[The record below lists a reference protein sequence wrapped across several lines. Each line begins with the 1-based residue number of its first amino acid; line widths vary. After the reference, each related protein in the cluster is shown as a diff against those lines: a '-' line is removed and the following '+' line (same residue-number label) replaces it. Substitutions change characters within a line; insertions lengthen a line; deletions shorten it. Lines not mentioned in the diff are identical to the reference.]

1 MSQVEINYE
10 EFLSSI
16 RQIIPNV
23 DTDLMVK
30 IMYLERRLPDVSP
43 RVELHVEYKSGIDR
57 LKKQEQIRAKYGFP
71 MQASS
76 HGITMIGQMNI
87 DLIEKISKDK
97 DIEHI
102 SGVATP
108 ASY

>member
-1 MSQVEINYE
+1 MSQIEINYE
-10 EFLSSI
+10 GFLSSI
-16 RQIIPNV
+16 RQIVPNM
-23 DTDLMVK
+23 DADLMVK
-30 IMYLERRLPDVSP
+30 IMYLERKLPDVSP
-43 RVELHVEYKSGIDR
+43 RVELHVEYKTGVDMV
-57 LKKQEQIRAKYGFP
+57 KKQEQIRAKYGFP
-71 MQASS
+71 MQVGV

-87 DLIEKISKDK
+87 DLIEEISKDQ

>member
-10 EFLSSI
+10 EFLASI
-16 RQIIPNV
+16 RQIIPNI
-23 DTDLMVK
+23 DADLMVK

-43 RVELHVEYKSGIDR
+43 RVELHVEYKSGVDTM
-57 LKKQEQIRAKYGFP
+57 KKQEQIRAKYGFP
-71 MQASS
+71 MQTSTHSIA
-76 HGITMIGQMNI
+76 MIGQMNI
-87 DLIEKISKDK
+87 ALIEEIAKDK